1 MKTYEKPNMAFQSIV
16 SSEKL
21 SNLSDWLEL
30 QGEEFTDAGITTYV
44 IES

>member
-1 MKTYEKPNMAFQSIV
+1 MKNYEKPSVDFQSIV
-16 SSEKL
+16 SFEKL

-30 QGEEFTDAGITTYV
+30 QGEEFTDAGITTYL